1 MNTLSSFMGAWLA
14 LVLFCVAAV
23 LVGIGLVA
31 KVGISGAQREELKKG
46 SVLVIELAGA
56 LTERDTPQ
64 ELDYVSILQGEMGR
78 PQTLVSLVSAIK
90 EAKKSKNISAIYL
103 KCQGIS
109 ASPATLNALREALN
123 DFRLSGKEIFAY
135 GDSYAMGD
143 YFVAS
148 VADKMYLNPAGAVEL
163 KGLGG
168 TSLFFKNLLDK
179 IGVDFQV
186 VKVGTYK
193 SAVEPYIQNEMSEPA
208 RAQLDTL
215 YGNMW
220 ASIRDY
226 IHSSP
231 RGLLPSEIDSLI
243 NYGYIFLQDAKFD
256 LRNRVV
262 DQLEYE
268 RNMDSIIAKAVNT
281 EVKKLNYV
289 TPSTLLTGSTWGTSY
304 GAKNKVAVLYAV
316 GEIVDGGKFNNIDY
330 NILVPQIVK
339 LADDETVKGMVL
351 RVNSPGGSV
360 FGSDQIGEA
369 LDYFQSKG
377 KTLAVS
383 MGDYAAS
390 GGYWI
395 SCCADRIFADQ
406 LTITGS
412 IGVFGLIPNF
422 KGLTEKIGVNPQT
435 VATNP
440 NADFPNT
447 FRPMNDEQKN
457 ALQKSVDQIYDQ
469 FVARVARGRK
479 MSEAEVRKIGEGR
492 VWDAQKAREIGLI
505 DQFGSL
511 EEAVTW
517 VASQSK
523 IENKYDVA
531 LYPQLEPSVWDVLPE
546 LAELKNVASDAVDN
560 DRFGEIAL
568 KYARKILSRE
578 PVQARMPEII
588 TEFK

>member
-1 MNTLSSFMGAWLA
+1 MNTLSSFMGAWIA
-14 LVLFCVAAV
+14 LVLFFVVAV
-23 LVGIGLVA
+23 IVVVGMVTKL
-31 KVGISGAQREELKKG
+31 GISSVQNVEVKKG
-46 SVLVIELAGA
+46 SVLVIELSGM
-56 LTERDTPQ
+56 LTERDIPQ
-64 ELDYVSILQGEMGR
+64 EFDYFSLMRGDLER
-78 PQTLVSLVSAIK
+78 PQTLVSLVTAIR
-90 EAKKSKNISAIYL
+90 EAKESKKISAIYL
-103 KCQGIS
+103 KCQGVA

-123 DFRLSGKEIFAY
+123 DFRLSGKQIIAY

-148 VADKMYLNPAGAVEL
+148 VADKVYLNPAGGVAL

-168 TSLFFKNLLDK
+168 TSLFFKSLFDK
-179 IGVDFQV
+179 IGVEFQV

-193 SAVEPYIQNEMSEPA
+193 SAVEPYIQNSMSEPA

-220 ASIRDY
+220 SSICDY
-226 IHSSP
+226 IHASP
-231 RGLLPSEIDSLI
+231 RGLRPDVIDSLI
-243 NYGYIFLQDAKFD
+243 NFEYIFLQDAKFD
-256 LRNRVV
+256 LRNQVV
-262 DQLEYE
+262 SQLAYE
-268 RNMDSIIAKAVNT
+268 RSMDSIVANT
-281 EVKKLNYV
+281 VGTDVKDLNYV
-289 TPSTLLTGSTWGTSY
+289 TPSALLTGPVWGNAY
-304 GAKNKVAVLYAV
+304 GSKNKVAVLYAV
-316 GEIVDGGKFNNIDY
+316 GEIVDGGKASSINY
-330 NILVPQIVK
+330 ETLVPEIVE

-377 KTLAVS
+377 KVLAVS

-412 IGVFGLIPNF
+412 IGVFGLIPNY
-422 KGLTEKIGVNPQT
+422 KGLADKIGVNPQT
-435 VATNP
+435 VSTNP
-440 NADFPNT
+440 RADFPSVFT
-447 FRPMNDEQKN
+447 RMDDEQKQ
-457 ALQKSVDQIYDQ
+457 AMQKSVDDIYDQ

-479 MSEAEVRKIGEGR
+479 MSEAEVRIIGEGR
-492 VWDAQKAREIGLI
+492 VWDARKAREIGLI

-517 VASQSK
+517 VARQSE
-523 IENKYDVA
+523 IEGKYDVA

-546 LAELKNVASDAVDN
+546 LAELKKGAADALLK
-560 DRFGEIAL
+560 GELSEAGL
-568 KYARKILSRE
+568 KFVGKILSRK